1 MIKITVNKADYEYD
15 IYSLVQAFFP
25 GEELYLDY
33 QIPEDEIEDLPY
45 QVKQRKKQINEG
57 ITPTHTLNVIYG
69 KSQETIDL
77 NFDDSNSVSLK
88 RHIDV
93 KDPLNRP
100 ETKNQLKHSIYEI
113 LSEYTGLELPWGTL
127 TGIRPTKLALTRL
140 SDGESEEEVRDFMRD
155 IYLCSENKT
164 DLSIEISNREIEIL
178 SGLHT
183 LVSHKMGKSDSL
195 KGYSIYI
202 GIPFCPTTCLYC
214 SFPSYSRASYT
225 GKVQLY
231 LEALKKEIHEVAVLM
246 KDRILDTVYI
256 GGGTPTALSHSELD
270 ELFQYL
276 YQELP
281 MEGVHEFNVE
291 AGRPDSI
298 TREKLEVM
306 KKHHVSRISINPQTM
321 NQKTLKL
328 IGRHHTIE
336 QLRESFA
343 MAREMGFDNINM
355 DLILGLPG
363 ETKEDVL
370 YTFKEVEKMAP
381 DSMTVH
387 SLAVKTHSRLRE
399 QWEEYKSYVFE
410 NSDEFMRYAN
420 ETAEKLGMKPY
431 YLYRQKQMVGNLENV
446 GFSVPGKEGLYN
458 ILIMEEQQDIV
469 ALGAGTS
476 SKKVFL
482 DGSTGRC
489 ENVKDVDTYI
499 ERIDLMIERKRELF
513 S

>member
-1 MIKITVNKADYEYD
+1 
-15 IYSLVQAFFP
+15 
-25 GEELYLDY
+25 
-33 QIPEDEIEDLPY
+33 
-45 QVKQRKKQINEG
+45 
-57 ITPTHTLNVIYG
+57 
-69 KSQETIDL
+69 
-77 NFDDSNSVSLK
+77 
-88 RHIDV
+88 
-93 KDPLNRP
+93 
-100 ETKNQLKHSIYEI
+100 
-113 LSEYTGLELPWGTL
+113 
-127 TGIRPTKLALTRL
+127 
-140 SDGESEEEVRDFMRD
+140 MRD
-155 IYLCSENKT
+155 VYLCSENKT